1 MPRGGGGGF
10 RGGGG
15 GGGGFRGG
23 GFRGG
28 SRSFRVGSVRSSGRP
43 FGRTGSRRTVSRSP
57 RSSSRR
63 RSHYGRRH
71 RRYWGGYYR
80 PWYRRWWGWNWWWG
94 YPYRPWYY
102 APVYWGGGISLGI
115 LALLIIPAVMGI
127 ALIPY
132 PFSGSNSSGIVTYQD
147 TQTLFYNEYWYEN
160 EQMKQGSTIEYSNV
174 GATSDVSFLIWD
186 QPFEQLPR
194 TRELAGSYTEH
205 DMLVQANHDYQYIGY
220 FLNPGS
226 SLTYEFNVTSG
237 GTIEFFVADAN
248 ELNRWN
254 NWETIS
260 PKDQYKG
267 SDSYSNTFNVEYAQD
282 WYLVWYNPTPSD
294 INIDFQVDYIA
305 VDNIDVTEADFFVEK
320 FNESI
325 FGTFTVP
332 EDGTWYFFV
341 YMDPFVN
348 YAESVDITFEV
359 IYNTGVTYDE
369 HWSDVTPILL
379 FIGLIIVIV
388 LVVAIIQRRTSKK
401 PQPVASTATSGA
413 TTSTSS
419 APEEAKKCHR
429 CNTSYKPGETY
440 CTNCGAKLQGRDYGT
455 STVTTPASSKS
466 CKSCGSSIKP
476 DSSFCRNCGA
486 KIERTRTL
494 EFSPEDRIAFFC
506 QLDNEQHPSTD
517 SAYKCNQ
524 CSRMVCEDCYH
535 NMTKT
540 GVSACPYCKGNLTK
554 VQ

>member
-57 RSSSRR
+57 RSSGRR

-71 RRYWGGYYR
+71 RRHWGGYYR

-115 LALLIIPAVMGI
+115 LALLIVPAIMGI

-132 PFSGSNSSGIVTYQD
+132 PLSGSNSSGTVTYQD

-160 EQMKQGSTIEYSNV
+160 EPMKQGTTIDYNIQAQSE
-174 GATSDVSFLIWD
+174 VSFLIWN
-186 QPFEQLPR
+186 QPFEELPR
-194 TRELAGSYTEH
+194 TRTLTGSYSEQG
-205 DMLVQANHDYQYIGY
+205 MIVQANHDYQYVGY

-226 SLTYEFNVTSG
+226 SLTYEFNVTNS

-260 PKDQYKG
+260 PYDPQSV
-267 SDSYSNTFNVEYAQD
+267 SDSHSNTFTVDYAQD
-282 WYLVWYNPTPSD
+282 WYLVWYNPTASD
-294 INIDFQVDYIA
+294 IYIDFQVDYIA
-305 VDNIDVTEADFFVEK
+305 MNNIDITEADEFVES
-320 FNESI
+320 FTNTGSE
-325 FGTFTVP
+325 TFEVP
-332 EDGTWYFFV
+332 EAGTWYFFI

-348 YAESVDITFEV
+348 YEESVDITFEV
-359 IYNTGVTYDE
+359 QFNSDITYDE
-369 HWSDVTPILL
+369 RWSDVTPILL
-379 FIGLIIVIV
+379 FVGLIVVIV
-388 LVVAIIQRRTSKK
+388 LVIAIVQRRSSKK
-401 PQPVASTATSGA
+401 NQITAT
-413 TTSTSS
+413 TTTTGMTSS
-419 APEEAKKCHR
+419 TPEDGKKCHR
-429 CNTSYKPGETY
+429 CNTQYKPGETY

-486 KIERTRTL
+486 KIDRTRTL

-524 CSRMVCEDCYH
+524 CSRMVCEDCYR

>member
-1 MPRGGGGGF
+1 
-10 RGGGG
+10 
-15 GGGGFRGG
+15 
-23 GFRGG
+23 
-28 SRSFRVGSVRSSGRP
+28 
-43 FGRTGSRRTVSRSP
+43 
-57 RSSSRR
+57 
-63 RSHYGRRH
+63 
-71 RRYWGGYYR
+71 
-80 PWYRRWWGWNWWWG
+80 
-94 YPYRPWYY
+94 
-102 APVYWGGGISLGI
+102 
-115 LALLIIPAVMGI
+115 MGI

-132 PFSGSNSSGIVTYQD
+132 PFSGSNSSGTVTYQD

-160 EQMKQGSTIEYSNV
+160 EPMKQGRTIDYNIQAQSE
-174 GATSDVSFLIWD
+174 VSFLIWD

-194 TRELAGSYTEH
+194 TRTLTGSYFEQG
-205 DMLVQANHDYQYIGY
+205 MLVQANHDYQYIGY

-226 SLTYEFNVTSG
+226 SLTYEFNVTNG
-237 GTIEFFVADAN
+237 GTIDFFVADAN

-260 PKDQYKG
+260 PEDPYIG
-267 SDSYSNTFNVEYAQD
+267 SGSHSNTFDVDYAQD
-282 WYLVWYNPTPSD
+282 WYLVWYNPTSSD
-294 INIDFQVDYIA
+294 IYIDFQVDYIA
-305 VDNIDVTEADFFVEK
+305 VNNIDITEADVFVES
-320 FNESI
+320 FDDPIS
-325 FGTFTVP
+325 GTFDVP
-332 EDGTWYFFV
+332 EAGTWYFFI

-359 IYNTGVTYDE
+359 QFNSDITYDE
-369 HWSDVTPILL
+369 RWSDVTPILL
-379 FIGLIIVIV
+379 FVGLIVVIV
-388 LVVAIIQRRTSKK
+388 LVIAIIQRRSSK
-401 PQPVASTATSGA
+401 QNQIAA
-413 TTSTSS
+413 TTTTTGTTGST
-419 APEEAKKCHR
+419 PEDGKKCHR
-429 CNTSYKPGETY
+429 CNTLYKPGETY

-455 STVTTPASSKS
+455 STITTPASSKS

-494 EFSPEDRIAFFC
+494 EFSPDDRIAFFC

-524 CSRMVCEDCYH
+524 CSRMVCEDCYR